1 MPIGHGQKRWSYY
14 YACHETRCLFWLH
27 TYDATNMISGVYGV
41 RSPAHIKHRLEA
53 LYWRHWNVVIWLRG
67 FNDSNSPTL
76 PVNIDKMQKMI
87 EIVKNAKEAHSS
99 LEYHAAVV
107 VRFLSL
113 FANWRFMDFHGQPH
127 ARLSSDQIVYRGL
140 GPRHE
145 RSLGFTLLSLLLFLA
160 PDNYLQDMEILWTD
174 GYVILTDW
182 ENFMNDLLQ
191 EWKDIL
197 VPSTVMLSVTVSF
210 LAIPGIILSNLNGS
224 NVTIPSQ
231 VIIFTS
237 PAQIASTL
245 SIVTSV
251 GSIVIDL
258 LLVRY
263 TSTKPKPSSASSSTY
278 QYQRSRRIFGNESMA
293 IVFSLPWA
301 LLMWSMVLFFIGLL
315 LSCFTH
321 SNASTRISVA
331 AMLGIV
337 ACLTVWSI
345 LTAWR
350 SNDDW
355 EVLFYKCRFVLKR
368 AGDRILASMKR
379 FAHSISRPRLP
390 RAYPTPYGLA
400 GIGSIPPVTE
410 DQDRSA

>member
-1 MPIGHGQKRWSYY
+1 MHNSLFRKEIEKFYRYLQNILLASQLTIPSTDYDLVLDIMPTGHGQKRWSYY

-27 TYDATNMISGVYGV
+27 TYEAANMISGVYGV

-53 LYWRHWNVVIWLRG
+53 LYWRHWSRYPAVFGGRSLS
-67 FNDSNSPTL
+67 DSVYNELIGMLSYGCADTIISNRPTL
-76 PVNIDKMQKMI
+76 PANVDKMQKMI
-87 EIVKNAKEAHSS
+87 DIVKNAKEADPSS
-99 LEYHAAVV
+99 EYNVAAI

-127 ARLSSDQIVYRGL
+127 ARLSSDQTVY
-140 GPRHE
+140 HE
-145 RSLGFTLLSLLLFLA
+145 PKHGRSLGFTFLSPLLFLA
-160 PDNYLQDMEILWTD
+160 PNNYLQDMEMLWTD
-174 GYVILTDW
+174 GHVILPDW
-182 ENFMNDLLQ
+182 ESFMNDLVQ

-210 LAIPGIILSNLNGS
+210 LAIPSIILSNLN

-245 SIVTSV
+245 SIVASV
-251 GSIVIDL
+251 GCIVIDL

-263 TSTKPKPSSASSSTY
+263 TSSKPKPSSASSSIY
-278 QYQRSRRIFGNESMA
+278 QYQRSRRIFGYESMA

-301 LLMWSMVLFFIGLL
+301 LLMWSMVSFFVALL

-321 SNASTRISVA
+321 SNAPTRISVV
-331 AMLGIV
+331 AMSGIV

-350 SNDDW
+350 SNND
-355 EVLFYKCRFVLKR
+355 
-368 AGDRILASMKR
+368 
-379 FAHSISRPRLP
+379 
-390 RAYPTPYGLA
+390 
-400 GIGSIPPVTE
+400 
-410 DQDRSA
+410 